1 MTATPNVQARPVT
14 ADARPVETHSR
25 PAATPRK
32 GRSWGHLGLRTR
44 LTLTF
49 ALGALALSAV
59 LSIVTFGLTRE
70 NLLSQREDAAVAQAI
85 SNAERLNN
93 RLGPTVD
100 PADSQ
105 QILVSLPT
113 PEGALPVMLYQGEW
127 YARDVSEFGRDDIPQ
142 ELRESIAEGDA
153 ARMRITFRGTPYLV
167 VGLPVPGTEA
177 QYFEGVSLG
186 DLRDTL
192 EGLGVSLLG
201 AAAITT
207 VAGGLLGF
215 WASRRVFTPLLD
227 VGHAAEAIAGGRL
240 DTRLPTGN
248 DPDLDLIAVP
258 FNEMAGALEDRL
270 ERDARFA
277 SEVSH
282 ELRSPLMTL
291 SATVEVLENS
301 QDDLP
306 ERARTAL
313 VLLSADVD
321 RLQQLVEDLLEI
333 SRFDV
338 GAIKL
343 HLEEV
348 VAVEMVIQAVSVLGG
363 GGVPVR
369 YEPDVSDAVVRVDKR
384 RFGQVIANLLDNA
397 EKYAGRGHRCG
408 PLDRRRPRPDRRG
421 GPRERGPAGGP
432 ADHLRPLLTRGR
444 ERKPLHRQ
452 RCGSRPG
459 ARRRTRPPPRRF
471 GLGGGSPRRRARR
484 PVHRRASPR
493 RTTGCDPGD
502 RGGHT
507 MTRRTSSRS
516 LRTAAVAVALAV
528 SVVLGGCGITAED
541 TPRQIQPGRLPDSL
555 RGTSSVE

>member
-14 ADARPVETHSR
+14 TEARPVETQAR
-25 PAATPRK
+25 PAGTPRK

-142 ELRESIAEGDA
+142 ALRETVAEGDA

-167 VGLPVPGTEA
+167 VGIPVPGTEA
-177 QYFEGVSLG
+177 QYFEGVSLR
-186 DLRDTL
+186 DLRNTL
-192 EGLGVSLLG
+192 EGLAISLLG

-397 EKYAGRGHRCG
+397 EKYAGGATAVCLSIADDHVQIAVEDRGSGVSPEDRPIIFDRFSRGSGSGNRSTDSGVGLGLALVDEHVRLHG
-408 PLDRRRPRPDRRG
+408 GSVWVDDRLDG
-421 GPRERGPAGGP
+421 E
-432 ADHLRPLLTRGR
+432 
-444 ERKPLHRQ
+444 
-452 RCGSRPG
+452 PG
-459 ARRRTRPPPRRF
+459 ARFIVELP
-471 GLGGGSPRRRARR
+471 LVEAQ
-484 PVHRRASPR
+484 A
-493 RTTGCDPGD
+493 TTPE
-502 RGGHT
+502 T
-507 MTRRTSSRS
+507 EE
-516 LRTAAVAVALAV
+516 L
-528 SVVLGGCGITAED
+528 
-541 TPRQIQPGRLPDSL
+541 Q
-555 RGTSSVE
+555 

>member
-1 MTATPNVQARPVT
+1 VTTTTNVQTRAVTPEPRPVT
-14 ADARPVETHSR
+14 AAPSPFTTTQRRPR
-25 PAATPRK
+25 
-32 GRSWGHLGLRTR
+32 WGHLGLRTR

-49 ALGALALSAV
+49 AFGALALSAV

-70 NLLSQREDAAVAQAI
+70 NLLSQREDSAVSLAL

-105 QILVSLPT
+105 QILTTLPT
-113 PEGALPVMLYQGEW
+113 PEGALPVLLYQGEW
-127 YARDVSEFGRDDIPQ
+127 YARDASEFGRDDIPI
-142 ELRESIAEGDA
+142 ELRESVAEGQA
-153 ARMRITFRGTPYLV
+153 VRMRITYRGVPYLV
-167 VGLPVPGTEA
+167 VGVPVPGIDA
-177 QYFEGVSLG
+177 QYFEGVSLL

-192 EGLGVSLLG
+192 ESLAISLLG

-215 WASRRVFTPLLD
+215 WASRRVFRPLLD
-227 VGHAAEAIAGGRL
+227 VGAAAEAIAGGRL

-291 SATVEVLENS
+291 SATLEVLENS
-301 QDDLP
+301 HDELP
-306 ERARTAL
+306 ERAQTAL

-348 VAVEMVIQAVSVLGG
+348 VAVEMVIQAVSVLAG

-369 YEPDVSDAVVRVDKR
+369 YEPDVGDAVVRVDKR

-397 EKYAGRGHRCG
+397 NKYAGGATSVALSMEDDH
-408 PLDRRRPRPDRRG
+408 LLIAVED
-421 GPRERGPAGGP
+421 RGPGVAPDDRPIIFGRFSRGSGSGNRSTDSGVGLGLALVDEHVRLHGGRVWVE
-432 ADHLRPLLTRGR
+432 DRHDG
-444 ERKPLHRQ
+444 E
-452 RCGSRPG
+452 PG
-459 ARRRTRPPPRRF
+459 ARFVVELPLVDPTP
-471 GLGGGSPRRRARR
+471 
-484 PVHRRASPR
+484 
-493 RTTGCDPGD
+493 TTN
-502 RGGHT
+502 
-507 MTRRTSSRS
+507 
-516 LRTAAVAVALAV
+516 
-528 SVVLGGCGITAED
+528 
-541 TPRQIQPGRLPDSL
+541 
-555 RGTSSVE
+555 VEEPE